1 MSSSQTKSSRGIFFW
16 ALSPFLLV
24 FIVVMALLIDKRGA
38 SSLVTLVAIEL
49 LAVLMLLGLFD
60 PVRFWWA
67 WRGVGAIVFLGFVA
81 YLIAMIIEG
90 KFFAARRA
98 ESAAITAFVGLVV
111 FGIPGLWFA
120 LTGRLTPR
128 LQTYFKNDDELNDGG
143 G

>member
-1 MSSSQTKSSRGIFFW
+1 MPSSRKKSSRGIFFW
-16 ALSPFLLV
+16 VLSPFLLV
-24 FIVVMALLIDKRGA
+24 FIVVMALLIDKRDT

-49 LAVLMLLGLFD
+49 LAVLMLVGLFD

-98 ESAAITAFVGLVV
+98 ESAAIIAFVGLVV

-128 LQTYFKNDDELNDGG
+128 LQTYFKNDDELNDDGG
-143 G
+143 